1 MARDEQMSHISQTSQ
16 TPQTP
21 TPGHVPVVFD
31 DAPFQEDLAYTNVTG
46 IAVARMTR
54 HRYENGGGIPIGEL
68 RLTEERGPDGTILP
82 RCLKVYLPPPDGP
95 FGMVFR
101 LIIDN
106 DTGAAHLRYL
116 AFGQR
121 RPPASG

>member
-1 MARDEQMSHISQTSQ
+1 MNE
-16 TPQTP
+16 TPP
-21 TPGHVPVVFD
+21 PPRPSYAPVVFD
-31 DAPFQEDLAYTNVTG
+31 EAPFQEDLAYTNVTG
-46 IAVARMTR
+46 IAVARLTR
-54 HRYENGGGIPIGEL
+54 HRYESEGIPVGEL
-68 RLTEERGPDGTILP
+68 RFTEEQGHDGTVLP

-106 DTGAAHLRYL
+106 NTGASHLRYL

-121 RPPASG
+121 RSPASG